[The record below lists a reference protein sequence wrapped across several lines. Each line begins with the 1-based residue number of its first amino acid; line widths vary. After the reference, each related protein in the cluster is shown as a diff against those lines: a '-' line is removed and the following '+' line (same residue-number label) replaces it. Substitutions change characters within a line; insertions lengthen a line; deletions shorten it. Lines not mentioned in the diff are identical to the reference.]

1 MADVY
6 GLLAEFKTPDA
17 LKEAVVQTRAAGY
30 RRVEAFTPFP
40 VEGLAENMGFHDRRV
55 PLACLLGGI
64 GGALT
69 GFLMQVYISLDYPL
83 NVGGRALVPIPAFM
97 VVTFELTIL
106 FAVTTTIITM
116 LWINRLPRL
125 SHPLFNVERFHL
137 ASRDRFFLCIE
148 QHDER
153 FDLSDTRA
161 FLETLHPASVA
172 EVPL

>member
-1 MADVY
+1 MAKVY

-17 LKEAVVQTRAAGY
+17 LKEGVSRTRTAGY

-40 VEGLAENMGFHDRRV
+40 VEGLAEIAGFRDRRV

-64 GGALT
+64 GGALI
-69 GFLMQVYISLDYPL
+69 GFLMQVYVSLDYPL
-83 NVGGRALVPIPAFM
+83 NVGGRALVPIPAFT

-106 FAVTTTIITM
+106 FAVTSVIVAM
-116 LWINRLPRL
+116 LWLNRLPRL

-148 QHDER
+148 ERDDR
-153 FDLSDTRA
+153 FDLNATRA
-161 FLETLHPASVA
+161 FLETLRPAFVA